1 MKTTK
6 ETLSALKSSP
16 KQVVE
21 QEITHVRNK
30 NRGINTEYVS
40 LRQDRPK
47 TRITGLRTRE
57 QRWSQI
63 VTSSTTCTC
72 ISTTGFS
79 EPVPQLSELRFYNP
93 QKQKKLIRLLI
104 LLWMVIFS
112 NVRGGGKIKYHW
124 MLGVFLKYNLIKIDK
139 FIYLRLSPMPSK

>member
-6 ETLSALKSSP
+6 ETLLALKSSP

-47 TRITGLRTRE
+47 TGITGLRTRE
-57 QRWSQI
+57 QR
-63 VTSSTTCTC
+63 
-72 ISTTGFS
+72 
-79 EPVPQLSELRFYNP
+79 
-93 QKQKKLIRLLI
+93 
-104 LLWMVIFS
+104 
-112 NVRGGGKIKYHW
+112 
-124 MLGVFLKYNLIKIDK
+124 
-139 FIYLRLSPMPSK
+139 